1 MSNILEVE
9 LEKQFEESP
18 DCCYGYITS
27 KDFCQKIFGRR
38 WQICQIQLLEMRNEE
53 KSLKEIFEFI
63 ANNIGVEHFKISV
76 QEKETDEEIII
87 SDDIG
92 RVRIR

>member
-1 MSNILEVE
+1 
-9 LEKQFEESP
+9 
-18 DCCYGYITS
+18 
-27 KDFCQKIFGRR
+27 
-38 WQICQIQLLEMRNEE
+38 MRNEE